1 MSRAV
6 SHHLAPSRHIS
17 PHLAIST
24 FSRITSSP
32 PDLGTSHVTPGVEK
46 LLTHLADVSRR
57 LATSR
62 PSRHIS
68 HHLATSRHI
77 WGDVDVG
84 WLQLWLAENRDK
96 KFIRAARIVLQHL
109 LSRRSRPRHAASRAA
124 PVTGAWVQRRKPY
137 ADRADGPGGDAAKP
151 PPLPTT
157 LASQTLPSEMVRL
170 TALRCCKLTLHCN
183 LAHGVIKTQPADKH
197 ALTQHL
203 DLYYTQS
210 RALRN
215 QVRPCR

>member
-1 MSRAV
+1 LLTHLAHVSRR
-6 SHHLAPSRHIS
+6 LAPSRAIS
-17 PHLAIST
+17 PHLAT
-24 FSRITSSP
+24 SRHLDILAYHLVS
-32 PDLGTSHVTPGVEK
+32 PDLGTSHVTPRVEK

-109 LSRRSRPRHAASRAA
+109 LSRRSRPSHAASRAA
-124 PVTGAWVQRRKPY
+124 PVTGAWVQRRKPHV
-137 ADRADGPGGDAAKP
+137 DRVCDWREHSAKP
-151 PPLPTT
+151 PLLADFPLIDNGERGT
-157 LASQTLPSEMVRL
+157 SL
-170 TALRCCKLTLHCN
+170 TAHATSQPQCLRHARRQSTTSSHPRRPPP
-183 LAHGVIKTQPADKH
+183 TQRMGCSK
-197 ALTQHL
+197 
-203 DLYYTQS
+203 
-210 RALRN
+210 R
-215 QVRPCR
+215 